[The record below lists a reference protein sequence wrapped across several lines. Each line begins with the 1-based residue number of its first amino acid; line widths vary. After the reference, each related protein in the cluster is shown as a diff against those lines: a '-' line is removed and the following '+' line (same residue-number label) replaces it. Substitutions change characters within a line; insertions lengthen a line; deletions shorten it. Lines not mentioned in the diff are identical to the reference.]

1 MDAIEGLKAEWRE
14 LKMIYT
20 IGDKIGDDSGC
31 GTVFE
36 CVSEVGDKY
45 AIKFLNEPAPQNTIH
60 RFQK

>member
-1 MDAIEGLKAEWRE
+1 
-14 LKMIYT
+14 MIYT